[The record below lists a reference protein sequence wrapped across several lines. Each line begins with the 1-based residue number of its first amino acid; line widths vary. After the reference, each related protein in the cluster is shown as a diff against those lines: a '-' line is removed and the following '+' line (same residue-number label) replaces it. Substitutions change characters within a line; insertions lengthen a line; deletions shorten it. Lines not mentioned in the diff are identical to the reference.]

1 MEKVPYIDA
10 PRPFISTRQE
20 WRLFSRRALP
30 VICARLTQEELLQ
43 LTGGDLTRDTD
54 FKGLSAPSDPPLQ
67 TGGEAPPRN
76 HVPQD
81 DTSSASNQ
89 PNTPTPSSTTA
100 TTAQDSA
107 SGSEGLRNQVSSAKH
122 RVKPRGQP
130 NRPGSGGYN
139 LENYMVQ
146 LCGWTQDQFAEV
158 QGKVH
163 ALAGEKL
170 DVKKQYPITRGFD
183 QSWVIRDMLKANS
196 DEALGIAFGAVV
208 ETSGKSGPRRTATN
222 PAVLSIFAF
231 NFTADVDSTQ
241 KGGN

>member
-10 PRPFISTRQE
+10 PRPFILTCQE

-43 LTGGDLTRDTD
+43 LTGGDLPRDTD
-54 FKGLSAPSDPPLQ
+54 SEGSSAPSDPPLQ
-67 TGGEAPPRN
+67 TGSEAPPRN

-107 SGSEGLRNQVSSAKH
+107 SGSEGLRNQASSAKH
-122 RVKPRGQP
+122 RVKPPGQP

-170 DVKKQYPITRGFD
+170 DVSKSYQKQVPNTLTCICDAVKKQYPITRGFD
-183 QSWVIRDMLKANS
+183 KSWVIRDMLKVYLKNTS
-196 DEALGIAFGAVV
+196 
-208 ETSGKSGPRRTATN
+208 ETSRRRRPRNASASDR
-222 PAVLSIFAF
+222 S
-231 NFTADVDSTQ
+231 
-241 KGGN
+241 